1 MILRKYVIAVVLIMI
16 GTVLTACSS
25 RVEEALND
33 EGYSLYLE
41 GLYDEA
47 ITHYTQSLVDYPEY
61 GAFYSNRGMAYYEK
75 GDVALALEDLDQAI
89 VLEPKMPEAYLNRG
103 TVYLGSGVYDQASKD
118 FYKAIQLKD
127 NFKDENGLYYTY
139 LNLGTLLNENSQP
152 QEALVILEKAFELN
166 NNDEKLYNAL
176 GQIYKSIG
184 DYDLALS
191 YFNGAIELKED
202 YAYAYGNRGSVY
214 YLMEEYRIALSDV
227 NTALSMDPYI
237 PQMYDLKAK
246 ILIKTGE
253 LEEAIRILD
262 AGITR
267 WVNYADLYITRGNI
281 YFGEKA
287 YGEALMNYGLGIEY
301 GSLEGYKGQGVTY
314 QIIGQYEDAII
325 QLKTYLQTYP
335 ADISTL
341 ITLGMVYRQ
350 TKDYEMSLTQYDKVL
365 SLSAH
370 HTEAMYQKAL
380 TYVDMQ
386 AMSEAEKILN
396 QLLSIDPD
404 HKASKEALVNMGV
417 KQ

>member
-1 MILRKYVIAVVLIMI
+1 MHRKYIIAVVLIML
-16 GTVLTACSS
+16 GTLLTACGS
-25 RVEEALND
+25 RVEEQLND
-33 EGYSLYLE
+33 EGYNLYLE

-61 GAFYSNRGMAYYEK
+61 GAFYSNRGMAYYEM
-75 GDVALALEDLDQAI
+75 GDVELALEDLNQAI
-89 VLEPKMPEAYLNRG
+89 VLEADMPEAYLNRG
-103 TVYLGSGVYDQASKD
+103 TVYLGSGVYDQAQKD

-127 NFKDENGLYYTY
+127 DFKDDNGLYYTY
-139 LNLGTLLNENSQP
+139 LNLGTLLNEISQP
-152 QEALVILEKAFELN
+152 KEALVVLGKAFELKSA
-166 NNDEKLYNAL
+166 DEKLYNAL
-176 GQIYKSIG
+176 GLIYKSIG
-184 DYDLALS
+184 DYEQALS

-202 YAYAYGNRGSVY
+202 YAYAYGNRGGVY

-281 YFGEKA
+281 HFSEKV

-301 GSLEGYKGQGVTY
+301 GSFEGYKGQGVTY
-314 QIIGQYEDAII
+314 QLIGQYEDAIL
-325 QLKTYLQTYP
+325 QLETYLKNYP

-350 TKDYEMSLTQYDKVL
+350 TKAYDLSLAQYNKVL
-365 SLSAH
+365 SLSANH
-370 HTEAMYQKAL
+370 IEAMYQMAV
-380 TYVDMQ
+380 TYIDME
-386 AMSEAEKILN
+386 AFSESEKILN
-396 QLLSIDPD
+396 QILSIDAD
-404 HKASKEALVNMGV
+404 HKASQEALKTIEV
-417 KQ
+417 Q